1 MLNEMQ
7 DEIATG
13 VAAGAVSGSED
24 IEDFLMDSV
33 ADDDRLGNGSAAHE
47 ADNVLDFIQMTG
59 LATRSRTHYPDDE
72 EYPSN
77 DTVSFFEEGVG
88 DVDGGMD
95 PMLPGMDF
103 DASAN
108 SGPID
113 FGTPGE
119 SVNELTEIISE
130 LTQLESTTLDFTPTT
145 HPVDAPQ
152 REEES
157 SLPPSVARPHET
169 ETSRAFAELTALQSH
184 LSQEPDSIATD
195 SYTPEL
201 EEPDLAITETL
212 ESESAAT
219 ISDLQEAKSL
229 LDELEVSGTPHEDPI
244 APAGV
249 QSLPAVAPIAAFN
262 EDASLTGKARSQSYM
277 RQRHRRRRRVGRWG
291 VRLILVALSIGVA
304 FAAVQFYLNQAET
317 PHDAYRSAE
326 KLLEDGK
333 YEQASKEFQAFVRR
347 FPTELKTSDAMF
359 MAGYSMQLA
368 PPTPRDRAQASYEE
382 SLKLLERFIVENPS
396 HTKAAR
402 AETLMGVLYF
412 RMDMP
417 IEAIRILGGPDRRL
431 RDPGAYLTTLRTLA
445 RAYASVSQVEN
456 ARSAFMRAASLEENI
471 TPDEDYVE
479 LGSMYHKLA
488 ERSATAEVE
497 LEYRIK
503 AIEQWDYALRVPGLL
518 KSRREEI
525 RLIRDIVASK
535 VDEANIVGASVQTG
549 NGAAE

>member
-1 MLNEMQ
+1 MQ
-7 DEIATG
+7 DDIATG
-13 VAAGAVSGSED
+13 VAAGAMPGSED

-72 EYPSN
+72 EYPTN

-88 DVDGGMD
+88 DVDGSMD
-95 PMLPGMDF
+95 PMAPMLPGMDF

-157 SLPPSVARPHET
+157 SLPPSATRPHET

-184 LSQEPDSIATD
+184 LPQEPDTIETD

-201 EEPDLAITETL
+201 QEPDPAITETL

-229 LDELEVSGTPHEDPI
+229 LDELEVSGTPNEDPI
-244 APAGV
+244 APAEV
-249 QSLPAVAPIAAFN
+249 QALPAAAPMAVFN

-291 VRLILVALSIGVA
+291 IRLILVALSIGAA
-304 FAAVQFYLNQAET
+304 FAAVRFYLNQAET
-317 PHDAYRSAE
+317 PPDAYRNAE
-326 KLLEDGK
+326 KLLEQGK

-471 TPDEDYVE
+471 APDEDYVE

-497 LEYRIK
+497 REYRIK

-535 VDEANIVGASVQTG
+535 IDEAKSVGASVQTG